1 MLPVWEPVAVAAGAK
16 VTLRVH
22 DAPAA
27 KEVPHPVATNSG
39 LLLEM
44 LSGIA
49 AVVLFFTVK
58 VRAVLVVPWVT
69 EPNAR
74 DAGVMVI
81 GVTPVP
87 VRVAVRGLPV
97 PV

>member
-1 MLPVWEPVAVAAGAK
+1 M
-16 VTLRVH
+16 TLSVH

-27 KEVPHPVATNSG
+27 KEVPHPVAANSA
-39 LLLEM
+39 LLLVRATD
-44 LSGIA
+44 IV

-58 VRAVLVVPWVT
+58 VLAALVVPCVT
-69 EPNAR
+69 FPNAR
-74 DAGVMVI
+74 AVGVMVI

-87 VRVAVRGLPV
+87 VRVDVWGVPV

>member
-1 MLPVWEPVAVAAGAK
+1 MFPVCRPVNVAVGVK
-16 VTLRVH
+16 VTLSVH

-27 KEVPHPVATNSG
+27 KEVPHPVAANSA
-39 LLLEM
+39 LLLVRATD
-44 LSGIA
+44 IV

-58 VRAVLVVPWVT
+58 VLAALVTPST
-69 EPNAR
+69 TLPNAR
-74 DAGVMVI
+74 EAGVMVI

-87 VRVAVRGLPV
+87 VRVEALGLPV